1 MSSLT
6 LHEVIVDRPDMTRA
20 GLRGK
25 AAGRML
31 GLGRMT
37 KPTWRLIRSGP
48 GAPAW
53 NMALDEALWHS
64 FARVGRPTLRLYR
77 WAQPAVSIGYAQRAS
92 ACDLEACARL
102 GLAFVR
108 RPTGGRAV
116 LHDNELTYSLVH
128 PVRGLGSI
136 LESHRLIA
144 EAMAFGLR
152 RLGLLA
158 EVAAARPRL
167 GFNARPTLSGACF
180 EAPSPHELTI
190 AGRKVA
196 GMAQVRDR
204 LALLEQGSLP
214 LELDLDRLAAI
225 IQPGLDGRPRAAFIA
240 LLRERA
246 AGLREFKPVELE
258 ELEAALCA
266 GFSARFGVE
275 LEEASPMPEE
285 LALAEELM
293 ERKYERPEWNLR
305 R

>member
-1 MSSLT
+1 ML
-6 LHEVIVDRPDMTRA
+6 ERA
-20 GLRGK
+20 M
-25 AAGRML
+25 RMA
-31 GLGRMT
+31 
-37 KPTWRLIRSGP
+37 WRLIRSGP

-53 NMALDEALWHS
+53 NMALDEALWRS
-64 FARVGRPTLRLYR
+64 FAKLGRPTLRLYS
-77 WAQPAVSIGYAQRAS
+77 WARPTVSLGYAQRAS

-102 GLAFVR
+102 GLDLVR

-116 LHDNELTYSLVH
+116 LHDNELTYSLIHSVG
-128 PVRGLGSI
+128 GLGGVW
-136 LESHRLIA
+136 ESHRLIA
-144 EAMAFGLR
+144 EALALGLR
-152 RLGLLA
+152 RLGLPV
-158 EVAAARPRL
+158 EVAAVRPRL
-167 GFNARPTLSGACF
+167 GFSARPALSGACF

-190 AGRKVA
+190 AGKKVA

-214 LELDLDRLAAI
+214 LELDPVQLAAVVS
-225 IQPGLDGRPRAAFIA
+225 PPDGRPRAAFIA

-266 GFSARFGVE
+266 GFSTRFGVE
-275 LEEASPMPEE
+275 LEEAPPAPEE

>member
-1 MSSLT
+1 M
-6 LHEVIVDRPDMTRA
+6 
-20 GLRGK
+20 K
-25 AAGRML
+25 
-31 GLGRMT
+31 

-53 NMALDEALWHS
+53 NMALDEALWRA
-64 FARVGRPTLRLYR
+64 FPKLGRPTLRLYR
-77 WAQPAVSIGYAQRAS
+77 WARPAVSIGYAQRAS
-92 ACDLEACARL
+92 ACDLEACAQL
-102 GLAFVR
+102 GLALVR

-116 LHDNELTYSLVH
+116 LHDPDRELTYSLVH
-128 PVRGLGSI
+128 PVGGLGGVR
-136 LESHRLIA
+136 ESHRLIA
-144 EAMAFGLR
+144 EALALGLR
-152 RLGLLA
+152 QLGLPA
-158 EVAAARPRL
+158 EVAARVRCGARP
-167 GFNARPTLSGACF
+167 ALSGACF

-190 AGRKVA
+190 AGKKVA

-214 LELDLDRLAAI
+214 LELDPDRLAAVI
-225 IQPGLDGRPRAAFIA
+225 RPGLEGRPRAALIA

-293 ERKYERPEWNLR
+293 ERKYKRPEWNLR